1 MANAN
6 SHSSSS
12 WAQLDT
18 APDCEPAGARLCAEH
33 QPQQL
38 KNPEAAGEFQPSA
51 LRSRCGWSAT
61 QPRSGGSVKMRP
73 FGRQPK
79 AALEQW
85 NVLSYYEFSLMSI
98 EAPAKLTHNE
108 EIKEAIPT
116 LAGTIASTLAN
127 AGADSFSADDN
138 QFLKFHGCY
147 QQDDRDQRSG

>member
-73 FGRQPK
+73 SCHSSKNKHVILFSVQCNINNPIK
-79 AALEQW
+79 AGEGLD
-85 NVLSYYEFSLMSI
+85 L
-98 EAPAKLTHNE
+98 
-108 EIKEAIPT
+108 
-116 LAGTIASTLAN
+116 G
-127 AGADSFSADDN
+127 G
-138 QFLKFHGCY
+138 
-147 QQDDRDQRSG
+147 